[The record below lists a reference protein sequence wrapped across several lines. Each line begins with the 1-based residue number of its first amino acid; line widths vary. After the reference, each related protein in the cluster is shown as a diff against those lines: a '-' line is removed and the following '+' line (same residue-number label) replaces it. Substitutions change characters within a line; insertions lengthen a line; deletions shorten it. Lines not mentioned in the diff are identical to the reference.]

1 MEGIQT
7 FWKEVLEIQK
17 KVIDTQS
24 EILETVAKEMAKTIR
39 GGGRVFIFGTGHSSM
54 IAMEGHL
61 RAGGL
66 APVVPIFRTNLMIHE
81 NAMLS
86 SKIERTAGLASPI
99 LDSYDPQPGDLMF
112 IVSNSGVNQMP
123 VEMCLESQARGLK
136 VVTICA
142 KEYAKVAPLSSI
154 GKRLYDIAD
163 YVIDNCGVPGD
174 ALVPLKNKP
183 WKVASSSTIAG
194 TLIWECLVAE
204 TCLILDADGG
214 EMPVFISANMPGATD
229 HNDALFKEWRTKNPH
244 F

>member
-1 MEGIQT
+1 MEGINT
-7 FWKEVLEIQK
+7 FWKEVQAIEE
-17 KVIDTQS
+17 KVIETQS
-24 EILETVAKEMAKTIR
+24 EILETVAGEMAKAIR
-39 GGGRVFIFGTGHSSM
+39 DDGRVFIFGTGHSSM

-86 SKIERTAGLASPI
+86 GKIERTAGLAAPI
-99 LDSYDPQPGDLMF
+99 LDSYDPQPGDILF

-123 VEMCLESQARGLK
+123 VEMCLEAQARGVK

-142 KEYAKVAPLSSI
+142 KEYAKMAPLSSI

-163 YVIDNCGVPGD
+163 FVIDNCGVPGD
-174 ALVPLKNKP
+174 ALVSLKNKP

-194 TLIWECLVAE
+194 SLIWQCLVAE

-214 EMPVFISANMPGATD
+214 DMPVFISANMPGATE
-229 HNDALFKEWRTKNPH
+229 HNEALFKIWRKKNPH

>member
-1 MEGIQT
+1 MEGIKA
-7 FWKEVLEIQK
+7 FWTEVQAIEE
-17 KVIDTQS
+17 KVIATQS
-24 EILETVAKEMAKTIR
+24 TILETIADEMAKTIR
-39 GGGRVFIFGTGHSSM
+39 NDGRVFIFGTGHSSM

-86 SKIERTAGLASPI
+86 SKIERTAGLAAPI
-99 LDSYDPQPGDLMF
+99 LDSYNPQEGDILF

-123 VEMCLESQARGLK
+123 VEMCLEAHKRGML
-136 VVTICA
+136 VVTICS
-142 KEYAKVAPLSSI
+142 KEYAKIAPLSKI

-174 ALVPLKNKP
+174 ALVSLKNKP

-194 TLIWECLVAE
+194 SLIWQCLVAE
-204 TCLILDADGG
+204 TCLLLDADGG
-214 EMPVFISANMPGATD
+214 DMPVYISANMPNATE
-229 HNDALFKEWRTKNPH
+229 HNDKLIKEWRKKNPH
-244 F
+244 L